1 MTRADPANAEYELLT
16 ESEAAEA
23 QMNASKQHCHTFIPP
38 DIVYYAPALRL
49 SLSYSKNDILS
60 SIRTHLKLNDI
71 DIVRSVRVR
80 VRSARVR
87 SARVRSARVRSARV
101 RSARVRSVSTK
112 ELELVINPRVTRLR
126 TQPGTEVRGSGVK
139 L

>member
-87 SARVRSARVRSARV
+87 SARVRS
-101 RSARVRSVSTK
+101 VSTK